1 MKLKMGKHSI
11 NNGKRK
17 NVIKLKPILLFI
29 IITGLVIT
37 LIISINKKKEDF
49 TKQEEI
55 INQAFSALKT
65 TNINEVNKYTNYNKI
80 ISGLDES
87 ILNQEE
93 VSEIEKNLFNTMEW
107 SIEKIKEE
115 DNNTVAIIEVTNK
128 DFKMIITEWLQ
139 KIVNRKTNGEDISN
153 EAGLRVLENIL
164 ENNNYGIQTVIK
176 KIKINKD
183 SKIEVNDDLINL
195 LYSGIESV
203 SNAL

>member
-1 MKLKMGKHSI
+1 MGKHSI
-11 NNGKRK
+11 NNSNGK
-17 NVIKLKPILLFI
+17 NVIKLKSILFFI
-29 IITGLVIT
+29 IITGLVIIF
-37 LIISINKKKEDF
+37 IISINKKKDDF

-55 INQAFSALKT
+55 INKAFSALKT
-65 TNINEVNKYTNYNKI
+65 ININEVNKYTNYNKI

-139 KIVNRKTNGEDISN
+139 EIVNRKTNGEDISN
-153 EAGLRVLENIL
+153 EVGLKVLENIL
-164 ENNNYGIQTVIK
+164 KNNNYGTQTVIK
-176 KIKINKD
+176 KVKIDKD

>member
-1 MKLKMGKHSI
+1 MGKHSI
-11 NNGKRK
+11 NNSNGK
-17 NVIKLKPILLFI
+17 NVIKLKSILFFI
-29 IITGLVIT
+29 IITGLIIT

-139 KIVNRKTNGEDISN
+139 EIVNRKTNGEDISN
-153 EAGLRVLENIL
+153 EVGLKVLENIL
-164 ENNNYGIQTVIK
+164 KNNNYGTQTVIK
-176 KIKINKD
+176 KVKIDKD

>member
-1 MKLKMGKHSI
+1 MGKHSI

-164 ENNNYGIQTVIK
+164 ENNNYGTQTVIK

>member
-1 MKLKMGKHSI
+1 MGKHSI
-11 NNGKRK
+11 NNSNRK
-17 NVIKLKPILLFI
+17 NVIKLKSILFFI

-115 DNNTVAIIEVTNK
+115 DNNIVAIIEVTNK
-128 DFKMIITEWLQ
+128 DFKMIIKEWLQ
-139 KIVNRKTNGEDISN
+139 EIVNRKTNGEDISN
-153 EAGLRVLENIL
+153 EVGLKVLENIL
-164 ENNNYGIQTVIK
+164 KNNNYGTQTVIK
-176 KIKINKD
+176 KVKIDKD

>member
-1 MKLKMGKHSI
+1 MGKHSI
-11 NNGKRK
+11 NNSNGK
-17 NVIKLKPILLFI
+17 NVIKLKSILFFI
-29 IITGLVIT
+29 IITGLVIIF
-37 LIISINKKKEDF
+37 IISINKKKDDF

-139 KIVNRKTNGEDISN
+139 EIVNRKTNGEDISN
-153 EAGLRVLENIL
+153 EVGLKVLENIL
-164 ENNNYGIQTVIK
+164 KNNNYGTQTVIK
-176 KIKINKD
+176 KVKIDKD

-203 SNAL
+203 SNTL

>member
-1 MKLKMGKHSI
+1 MGKHSI
-11 NNGKRK
+11 NNSNRK
-17 NVIKLKPILLFI
+17 NGIKLKSILFFI
-29 IITGLVIT
+29 IITGLVIIF
-37 LIISINKKKEDF
+37 IISINKKKDDF

-80 ISGLDES
+80 ISGLNES

-107 SIEKIKEE
+107 SIEKIKKE

-139 KIVNRKTNGEDISN
+139 EIVNRKTNGEDISN
-153 EAGLRVLENIL
+153 EVGLKVLENIL
-164 ENNNYGIQTVIK
+164 KNNNYGTQTVIK
-176 KIKINKD
+176 KVKIDKD

>member
-1 MKLKMGKHSI
+1 MGKHSI

-139 KIVNRKTNGEDISN
+139 EIVNRKTNGEDISN
-153 EAGLRVLENIL
+153 EAGLDVLENIL
-164 ENNNYGIQTVIK
+164 KNNDYGTQTIIK
-176 KIKINKD
+176 KVKIDKD

>member
-1 MKLKMGKHSI
+1 MGKHSI
-11 NNGKRK
+11 NNSNRK
-17 NVIKLKPILLFI
+17 NVIKLKSILFFI
-29 IITGLVIT
+29 IITGLVISS
-37 LIISINKKKEDF
+37 IISIKKKKDDF

-115 DNNTVAIIEVTNK
+115 DNNIVAIIEVTNK

-139 KIVNRKTNGEDISN
+139 EIVNRKTNGEDISN
-153 EAGLRVLENIL
+153 EVGLKVLENIL
-164 ENNNYGIQTVIK
+164 KNNNYGTQTVIK
-176 KIKINKD
+176 KVKIDKD

>member
-1 MKLKMGKHSI
+1 MGKHSI
-11 NNGKRK
+11 NNSNRK
-17 NVIKLKPILLFI
+17 NGIKLKSILFFI
-29 IITGLVIT
+29 IITGLVIIF
-37 LIISINKKKEDF
+37 IISINKKKDDF

-139 KIVNRKTNGEDISN
+139 EIVNRKTNGEDISN
-153 EAGLRVLENIL
+153 EVGLKVLENIL
-164 ENNNYGIQTVIK
+164 KNNNYGTQTVIK
-176 KIKINKD
+176 KVKIDKD

-195 LYSGIESV
+195 LYSGIESF

>member
-1 MKLKMGKHSI
+1 MGKHSI
-11 NNGKRK
+11 NNSNRK
-17 NVIKLKPILLFI
+17 NVIKLKSILFFI
-29 IITGLVIT
+29 IITGLVII
-37 LIISINKKKEDF
+37 LIISINKKKDDF

-55 INQAFSALKT
+55 INQAFSALKI

-87 ILNQEE
+87 ILNQKE

-115 DNNTVAIIEVTNK
+115 DNNIVAIIEVTNK

-139 KIVNRKTNGEDISN
+139 EIVNRKTNGEDISN
-153 EAGLRVLENIL
+153 EVGLKVLENIL
-164 ENNNYGIQTVIK
+164 KNNNYGTQTVIK
-176 KIKINKD
+176 KVKIDKD

>member
-1 MKLKMGKHSI
+1 MGKHSI
-11 NNGKRK
+11 NNSNRK
-17 NVIKLKPILLFI
+17 NGIKLKSILFFI
-29 IITGLVIT
+29 IITGLVIIF
-37 LIISINKKKEDF
+37 IISINKKKDDF

-139 KIVNRKTNGEDISN
+139 EIVNRKTNGKTSI
-153 EAGLRVLENIL
+153 I
-164 ENNNYGIQTVIK
+164 
-176 KIKINKD
+176 
-183 SKIEVNDDLINL
+183 
-195 LYSGIESV
+195 
-203 SNAL
+203 

>member
-1 MKLKMGKHSI
+1 MGKHSI

-80 ISGLDES
+80 ICGLDES

-139 KIVNRKTNGEDISN
+139 EIVNRKTNGEDISN
-153 EAGLRVLENIL
+153 EVGLKVLENIL
-164 ENNNYGIQTVIK
+164 KNNNYGTQTVIK
-176 KIKINKD
+176 KVKIDKD

>member
-139 KIVNRKTNGEDISN
+139 EIVNRKTNGEDISN

-164 ENNNYGIQTVIK
+164 ENNNYGTQTVIK

>member
-11 NNGKRK
+11 NNSNRK
-17 NVIKLKPILLFI
+17 NVIKLKSILFFI
-29 IITGLVIT
+29 IITGLVII
-37 LIISINKKKEDF
+37 LIISINKKKDDF

-115 DNNTVAIIEVTNK
+115 DNNIVAIIEVTNK

-139 KIVNRKTNGEDISN
+139 EIVNRKTNGEDISN
-153 EAGLRVLENIL
+153 EVGLKVLENIL
-164 ENNNYGIQTVIK
+164 KNNNYGTQTVIK
-176 KIKINKD
+176 KVKIDKD

>member
-55 INQAFSALKT
+55 INQTFSALKT
-65 TNINEVNKYTNYNKI
+65 TNIDEVNKYTNYNKI

-107 SIEKIKEE
+107 SIEKIKKE

-139 KIVNRKTNGEDISN
+139 EIVNRKTNGEDISN
-153 EAGLRVLENIL
+153 EVGLKVLENIL
-164 ENNNYGIQTVIK
+164 KNNNYGTQTVIK
-176 KIKINKD
+176 KVKIDKD

>member
-1 MKLKMGKHSI
+1 MGKHSI
-11 NNGKRK
+11 NNSNRK
-17 NVIKLKPILLFI
+17 NGIKLKSILFFI
-29 IITGLVIT
+29 IITGLVIIF
-37 LIISINKKKEDF
+37 IISINKKKDDF

-139 KIVNRKTNGEDISN
+139 EIVNRKTNGEDISN
-153 EAGLRVLENIL
+153 EVGLKVLENIL
-164 ENNNYGIQTVIK
+164 KNNNYGTQTVIRK
-176 KIKINKD
+176 VKIDKD

-203 SNAL
+203 SNTL

>member
-1 MKLKMGKHSI
+1 MGKHSI
-11 NNGKRK
+11 NNSNRK
-17 NVIKLKPILLFI
+17 NGIKLKSILFFI
-29 IITGLVIT
+29 IITGLVIIF
-37 LIISINKKKEDF
+37 IISINKKKDDF

-139 KIVNRKTNGEDISN
+139 EIVNRKTNGEDISN
-153 EAGLRVLENIL
+153 EVGSKVLENIFK
-164 ENNNYGIQTVIK
+164 NNNYGTQTVIK
-176 KIKINKD
+176 KVKIDKY

>member
-1 MKLKMGKHSI
+1 MGKHSI
-11 NNGKRK
+11 NNSNRK
-17 NVIKLKPILLFI
+17 NVIKLKSILFFI
-29 IITGLVIT
+29 IITGLVIIF
-37 LIISINKKKEDF
+37 IISINKKKDDF

-115 DNNTVAIIEVTNK
+115 DNNIVAIIEVTNK

-139 KIVNRKTNGEDISN
+139 EIVNRKTNGEDISN
-153 EAGLRVLENIL
+153 EVGLKVLENIL
-164 ENNNYGIQTVIK
+164 KNNNYGTQTVIK
-176 KIKINKD
+176 KVKIDKD

>member
-164 ENNNYGIQTVIK
+164 ENNNYGTQTVIK

>member
-1 MKLKMGKHSI
+1 MGKHSI
-11 NNGKRK
+11 NNSNRK
-17 NVIKLKPILLFI
+17 NGIKLKSILFFI
-29 IITGLVIT
+29 IITGLVIIF
-37 LIISINKKKEDF
+37 IISINKKKDDF

-55 INQAFSALKT
+55 INQTFSALKT
-65 TNINEVNKYTNYNKI
+65 TNIDEVNKYTNYNKI

-107 SIEKIKEE
+107 SIEKIKKE

-139 KIVNRKTNGEDISN
+139 EIVNRKTNGEDISN
-153 EAGLRVLENIL
+153 EVGLKVLENIL
-164 ENNNYGIQTVIK
+164 KNNNYGTQTVIK
-176 KIKINKD
+176 KVKIDKD

>member
-1 MKLKMGKHSI
+1 MGKHSI
-11 NNGKRK
+11 NNSNRK
-17 NVIKLKPILLFI
+17 NVIKLKSILFFI
-29 IITGLVIT
+29 IITGLVII

-115 DNNTVAIIEVTNK
+115 DNNIVAIIEVTNK

-139 KIVNRKTNGEDISN
+139 EIVNRKTNGEDISN
-153 EAGLRVLENIL
+153 EVGLKVLENIL
-164 ENNNYGIQTVIK
+164 KNNNYGTQTVIK
-176 KIKINKD
+176 KVKIDKD

>member
-1 MKLKMGKHSI
+1 MGKHSI
-11 NNGKRK
+11 NNSSRK
-17 NVIKLKPILLFI
+17 NGIKLKSILFFI
-29 IITGLVIT
+29 IITGLVIIF
-37 LIISINKKKEDF
+37 IISINKKKDDF

-139 KIVNRKTNGEDISN
+139 EIVNRKTNGEDISN
-153 EAGLRVLENIL
+153 EVGLKVLENIL
-164 ENNNYGIQTVIK
+164 KNNNYGTQTVIK
-176 KIKINKD
+176 KVKIDKD

>member
-1 MKLKMGKHSI
+1 MGKHSI

-107 SIEKIKEE
+107 SIEEIKEE
-115 DNNTVAIIEVTNK
+115 DNNTVAIIEATNK

-164 ENNNYGIQTVIK
+164 ENNNYGTQTVIK

>member
-1 MKLKMGKHSI
+1 MGKHSI
-11 NNGKRK
+11 NNSNRK
-17 NVIKLKPILLFI
+17 NGIKLKSILFFI
-29 IITGLVIT
+29 IITGLVIIF
-37 LIISINKKKEDF
+37 IISINKKKDDF

-139 KIVNRKTNGEDISN
+139 EIVNRKTNGEDISN
-153 EAGLRVLENIL
+153 EVGLKVLENIL
-164 ENNNYGIQTVIK
+164 KNNNYGTQTVIK
-176 KIKINKD
+176 KVKIDKD

>member
-1 MKLKMGKHSI
+1 MGKHSI
-11 NNGKRK
+11 NNSNRK
-17 NVIKLKPILLFI
+17 NVIKLKSILFFI
-29 IITGLVIT
+29 IITGLVII
-37 LIISINKKKEDF
+37 LIISINKKKDDF

-115 DNNTVAIIEVTNK
+115 DNNIVAIIEVTNK

-139 KIVNRKTNGEDISN
+139 EIVNRKTNGEDISN
-153 EAGLRVLENIL
+153 EVGLKVLENIL
-164 ENNNYGIQTVIK
+164 KNNNYGTQTVIK
-176 KIKINKD
+176 KVKIDKD

>member
-1 MKLKMGKHSI
+1 MGKHSI
-11 NNGKRK
+11 NNSNGK
-17 NVIKLKPILLFI
+17 NVIKLKSILFFI

-80 ISGLDES
+80 ICGLDES

-107 SIEKIKEE
+107 SIEKIKKE

-139 KIVNRKTNGEDISN
+139 EIVNRKTNGEDISN
-153 EAGLRVLENIL
+153 EVGLKVLENIL
-164 ENNNYGIQTVIK
+164 KNNNYGTQTVIK
-176 KIKINKD
+176 KVKIDKD

>member
-1 MKLKMGKHSI
+1 MGKHSI
-11 NNGKRK
+11 NNSNGK
-17 NVIKLKPILLFI
+17 NVIKLKSILFFI

-65 TNINEVNKYTNYNKI
+65 TNINEVNKYTKYNTI
-80 ISGLDES
+80 IAGLDES

-139 KIVNRKTNGEDISN
+139 EIVNRKTNGEDISN
-153 EAGLRVLENIL
+153 EVGLKVLENIL
-164 ENNNYGIQTVIK
+164 KNNNYGTQTVIK
-176 KIKINKD
+176 KVKIDKD

>member
-1 MKLKMGKHSI
+1 MGKHSI
-11 NNGKRK
+11 NNSNGK
-17 NVIKLKPILLFI
+17 NVIKLKSILIFI

-80 ISGLDES
+80 ICGLDES

-107 SIEKIKEE
+107 SIEKIKKE

-139 KIVNRKTNGEDISN
+139 EIVNRKTNGEDISN
-153 EAGLRVLENIL
+153 EVGLKVLENIL
-164 ENNNYGIQTVIK
+164 KNNNYGTQTVIK
-176 KIKINKD
+176 KVKIDKD

>member
-1 MKLKMGKHSI
+1 MGKHSI
-11 NNGKRK
+11 NNSNGK
-17 NVIKLKPILLFI
+17 NVIKLKSILFFI

-139 KIVNRKTNGEDISN
+139 EIVNRKTNGEDISN
-153 EAGLRVLENIL
+153 EVGLKVLENIL
-164 ENNNYGIQTVIK
+164 KNNNYGTQTVIK
-176 KIKINKD
+176 KVKIDKD

>member
-1 MKLKMGKHSI
+1 MGKHSI

-107 SIEKIKEE
+107 SIEEIKEE

-164 ENNNYGIQTVIK
+164 ENNNYGTQTVIK

>member
-1 MKLKMGKHSI
+1 MGKHSI
-11 NNGKRK
+11 NNSNRK
-17 NVIKLKPILLFI
+17 NGIKLKSILFFI
-29 IITGLVIT
+29 IITGLVIIF
-37 LIISINKKKEDF
+37 IISINKKKDDF

-55 INQAFSALKT
+55 INKAFSALKT
-65 TNINEVNKYTNYNKI
+65 ININEVNKYTNYNKI

-139 KIVNRKTNGEDISN
+139 EIVNRKTNGEDISN
-153 EAGLRVLENIL
+153 EVGLKVLENIL
-164 ENNNYGIQTVIK
+164 KNNNYGTQTVIK
-176 KIKINKD
+176 KVKIDKD